1 MEGLAVGDKLLVRYG
16 DADQWFHATV
26 INVAT
31 VAGRTRGVGE
41 RVVRVH
47 YAGSSSR
54 RWDESIAVTS
64 DRLRRALPYLEQ
76 WGDDRV
82 TTRRRELLEQNLR
95 AVAASPLA
103 TRFELPVGYARA
115 TPLDFRRRRGRQKR
129 RHYRGTNVPQSGE
142 RSESSGGFTSDS
154 RR

>member
-16 DADQWFHATV
+16 DADQFNRHQWFHATV

-95 AVAASPLA
+95 AVAAAPLA
-103 TRFELPVGYARA
+103 I
-115 TPLDFRRRRGRQKR
+115 
-129 RHYRGTNVPQSGE
+129 S
-142 RSESSGGFTSDS
+142 
-154 RR
+154 